1 MTNSLKQVAVIDD
14 IAGFGKCSLA
24 ITIPTL
30 NAASIEVCAAP
41 SAIFSTHT
49 VVKGYSKLET
59 NTIMSDTIDAWRKLN
74 LKFDAV

>member
-41 SAIFSTHT
+41 SAVFSTHT
-49 VVKGYSKLET
+49 VIKGYSKL
-59 NTIMSDTIDAWRKLN
+59 DTSATLADSIDAWRKLN
-74 LKFDAV
+74 LKLDAV

>member
-1 MTNSLKQVAVIDD
+1 MTNNLKQVAVIDD
-14 IAGFGKCSLA
+14 FAGFGKCSLA

-41 SAIFSTHT
+41 SAVYSTHT
-49 VVKGYSKLET
+49 VIDGYSKLET
-59 NTIMSDTIDAWRKLN
+59 NATMADSIDAWRNLN